1 MSIILRENEKLV
13 KVVHVHPVNII
24 RQFLLWPWIV
34 VALLLVRYLADFN
47 FFGYW
52 NFVILI
58 AVLIVAVV
66 VFYKYYI
73 WRANALI
80 ITDQRVI
87 ENQQQGFFRKTVTEL
102 LYNDI
107 LQISYSREGMSA
119 TFYNYGDLIIRTAS
133 NNQIVF
139 EMIPGPDRVVSLINE
154 IRQQKRG
161 LSGNQVNTPLPPS
174 QPDEAE

>member
-1 MSIILRENEKLV
+1 MPIILRENEKLV
-13 KVVHVHPVNII
+13 KVVHMHSINII
-24 RQFLLWPWIV
+24 RQFLVWPWIV
-34 VALLLVRYLADFN
+34 IVLLVIRYLANFN

-58 AVLIVAVV
+58 ALLIVTVI

-87 ENQQQGFFRKTVTEL
+87 ENQQQGFFAKTVTEL

-107 LQISYSREGMSA
+107 LQISYSKEGMTA

-133 NNQIVF
+133 NNQIIF
-139 EMIPGPDRVVSLINE
+139 EMIPCPDRIVSLING
-154 IRQQKRG
+154 IRQEKRT
-161 LSGNQVNTPLPPS
+161 SGSISNINQIS
-174 QPDEAE
+174 AEPNESE

>member
-13 KVVHVHPVNII
+13 KVVHMHAINVF
-24 RQFLLWPWIV
+24 RAFLTWPWIV
-34 VALLLVRYLADFN
+34 LALLLIRYLANFN

-58 AVLIVAVV
+58 AALIVAVI

-73 WRANALI
+73 WKANALI

-87 ENQQQGFFRKTVTEL
+87 EHQQWGFFTKTVTEL

-107 LQISYSREGMSA
+107 LQISYSKEGMSA

-133 NNQIVF
+133 NNQIIF
-139 EMIPGPDRVVSLINE
+139 EMIPGPDRIVSLINS
-154 IRQQKRG
+154 IRQEKRS
-161 LSGNQVNTPLPPS
+161 SGNISNINPIPVEPN
-174 QPDEAE
+174 QPE